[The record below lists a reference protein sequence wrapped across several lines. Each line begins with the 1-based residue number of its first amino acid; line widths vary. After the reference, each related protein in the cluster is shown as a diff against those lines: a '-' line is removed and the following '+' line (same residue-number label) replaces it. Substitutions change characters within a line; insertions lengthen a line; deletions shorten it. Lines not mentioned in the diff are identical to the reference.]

1 MIKNKNNNII
11 NQKNLEKEKL
21 KKHLRNEK
29 IIKSFVLI
37 GVSNF
42 ILMATGVYVNNP
54 ADYFTYT
61 KTYFNMKYSIIKNKL
76 RK

>member
-1 MIKNKNNNII
+1 MIKNKNNNIV
-11 NQKNLEKEKL
+11 NQKNLEKL

-29 IIKSFVLI
+29 IIRSLVLI

-54 ADYFTYT
+54 ADYFNYT